1 MDRRHDR
8 ERNCSCYD
16 FCDIF
21 RFGDR
26 ILVTDSV
33 TDQGV
38 FIGLRGNQLIWVR
51 HDTGTNEVRI
61 VYSPFD
67 EVTVQRLS

>member
-1 MDRRHDR
+1 MGHTRD
-8 ERNCSCYD
+8 CGCYE

-26 ILVTDSV
+26 IKVTDSI
-33 TDQGV
+33 TDTGV
-38 FIGLRGNQLIWVR
+38 FISLQGNQLIWVR
-51 HDTGTNEVRI
+51 HDNNTDETRI

-67 EVTVQRLS
+67 DVTVERI